1 MIVAG
6 TRAVKKQ
13 WHYFVAVF
21 LLPIIGIAWWWGVF
35 SEAKVETGQVRGPY
49 HYAYLTQNGALDKL
63 PEAQQF
69 ARRELEQQGIVGGA
83 PITVLLTDPRTTAR
97 KELTARV
104 GYLVDVAA
112 KVAEPLKLADIP
124 AREVIVTRVRAHPT
138 VAPGKAY
145 AALIEHLDGQGGSL
159 KLPTVE
165 VYRDGELSL
174 EMDR

>member
-1 MIVAG
+1 M
-6 TRAVKKQ
+6 KKQ

-21 LLPIIGIAWWWGVF
+21 LLPILGIAWWWGVF
-35 SEAKVETGQVRGPY
+35 SEVKIETGQMRGPY
-49 HYAYLTQNGALDKL
+49 HYAYLTQHGALDKL
-63 PEAQQF
+63 PEAQQT
-69 ARRELEQQGIVGGA
+69 ALRELGQQGIASGA

-104 GYLVDVAA
+104 GYLVDASA

-124 AREVIVTRVRAHPT
+124 ARSVIVARVRAHPT

-145 AALIEHLDGQGGSL
+145 AALLDYLDGRGMNL

-165 VYRDGELSL
+165 IFRDSELSL